1 MFGLNLTRFCLVFVR
16 PLYIRLRS
24 SLSDKVLWLRL
35 RIRMRSSKP
44 KKLTEEPIVIAGLFS
59 STTGLGRG
67 ALLMLRDFQQKN
79 IDVVGIDLTE
89 FFNFP
94 SGELPAGVL
103 RPNEIGDLVGASL
116 VIHLNPPEFI
126 FILLKLQQKFWENSR
141 LIGYWAWETET
152 APKAWGKVAT
162 LVDEIWVPSP
172 MVAMAIKKRLKRNIS
187 KIIKVVPHATHALP
201 VGFRQTQVLKTKLR
215 NAHNLRSEF
224 FIAGFSFSARST
236 LARKNPQAAI
246 RAFQLAFPPDISQ
259 AKFLM
264 RAYDIALW
272 PPGYAELQEM
282 VRNDARI
289 ILLDGLT
296 KDIPINDFFQIIDV
310 YVSLHRSEGYGLT
323 MVEAADVGIPVLA
336 TDWWLPPDIAAR
348 REVMTVKSHC
358 VPVSDPQGQYAA
370 SAGMWAEPDVKDAA
384 EKLRMIYSTHHQQ
397 KKLYLE

>member
-1 MFGLNLTRFCLVFVR
+1 MFGLNLIRFCPAFAR
-16 PLYIRLRS
+16 PFYIRVFGSLR
-24 SLSDKVLWLRL
+24 DKILWLKL
-35 RIRMRSSKP
+35 RNYVRSSKS
-44 KKLTEEPIVIAGLFS
+44 KKLTKGPIVIAGLFS
-59 STTGLGRG
+59 STSGLGRG

-89 FFNFP
+89 YFNLP
-94 SGELPAGVL
+94 PGEVPAGVL
-103 RPNEIGDLVGASL
+103 RPDEIGDLVGASL
-116 VIHLNPPEFI
+116 IIHLNPPEFLFTI
-126 FILLKLQQKFWENSR
+126 LKLQRKLWKKSK

-152 APKAWGKVAT
+152 APKAWEKIAT

-172 MVAMAIKKRLKRNIS
+172 IVAMAIKKLLNSNKQE
-187 KIIKVVPHATHALP
+187 IIKVVPHATHTLP
-201 VGFRQTQVLKTKLR
+201 VGPRQTQALKKRLR
-215 NAHNLRSEF
+215 YTHGLGDEF

-259 AKFLM
+259 ARFLM

-282 VRNDARI
+282 ARNDARI

-296 KDIPINDFFQIIDV
+296 KDIPITDFFQIIDV

-348 REVMTVKSHC
+348 REVIAVASHC
-358 VPVSDPQGQYAA
+358 IPVSDPQGQYDS
-370 SAGMWAEPDVKDAA
+370 SAGMWAEPDVNDAA
-384 EKLRMIYSTHHQQ
+384 EKLRTIYSTHHHER
-397 KKLYLE
+397 LG